1 MPYFSRDTVPFQDKS
16 HLMYNVLTT
25 VYVHVCFSGI
35 AALVWWQTRVS
46 RKNVDLQDVQAGD
59 SFDYNE
65 PLGHPSYFSMYWYRM
80 WGGNM
85 WRWDLSDTKLYNP
98 SLELQ
103 FVTGAT
109 YNSSPEL
116 HPSTGDTPDHW
127 SYSPSLELH
136 PIIVVDTPDHW
147 SCCTEQHITGSTP
160 HHWSYNSSMELHPI
174 TGASPQ
180 HWSDNLLLEKHLQ

>member
-1 MPYFSRDTVPFQDKS
+1 MYASVALPHWYDDRLEFPEKMLIYRTFRPVIVLIITNLSDTLHTLVINLSFFLLPRRT
-16 HLMYNVLTT
+16 L
-25 VYVHVCFSGI
+25 VC
-35 AALVWWQTRVS
+35 
-46 RKNVDLQDVQAGD
+46 
-59 SFDYNE
+59 
-65 PLGHPSYFSMYWYRM
+65 MYWYRM

-160 HHWSYNSSMELHPI
+160 HHWSYNSSMELHPFTGETSTVI
-174 TGASPQ
+174 TGVTTY
-180 HWSDNLLLEKHLQ
+180 H